1 MTTKKARAKIEKN
14 WLEWVV
20 FGVGLLLVCGVLGFL
35 AYDGATTGGA
45 PAEFRIETGRPERR
59 GDGFHVP
66 LRLTNVGGETAE
78 GVHVEVVL
86 EAAGRAERG
95 EFVVAF
101 LPRGGTR
108 EASVTFHTD
117 PAGGSLRARVLGYEK
132 P

>member
-1 MTTKKARAKIEKN
+1 MTERKKIEKN
-14 WLEWVV
+14 WLEWAV
-20 FGVGLLLVCGVLGFL
+20 FGLGLALVCGVLGFL
-35 AYDGATTGGA
+35 AYDGATTSNA
-45 PAEFRIETGRPERR
+45 PAEFRIELGRAEQRA
-59 GDGFHVP
+59 DGFHVP
-66 LRLTNVGGETAE
+66 VRLTNSGGETAE

-86 EAAGRAERG
+86 EAAGREERG

-117 PAGGSLRARVLGYEK
+117 PATGSMRARVLGYEK

>member
-1 MTTKKARAKIEKN
+1 MTKKKQIEKN

-20 FGVGLLLVCGVLGFL
+20 FGAGLALVCGVLGFL

-45 PAEFRIETGRPERR
+45 PAEFRIEIGRAERR

-66 LRLTNVGGETAE
+66 VRLTNGGGETAE

-86 EAAGRAERG
+86 ETAGQTERG

-108 EASVTFHTD
+108 EASVTFTTD
-117 PAGGSLRARVLGYEK
+117 PAAGNLRARVLGYEK

>member
-1 MTTKKARAKIEKN
+1 MTKKQKIEKN
-14 WLEWVV
+14 WLEWAV
-20 FGVGLLLVCGVLGFL
+20 FGAGLALVLGVLGFL
-35 AYDGATTGGA
+35 AYDGATAGDA
-45 PAEFRIETGRPERR
+45 PAEFRIELGRAERR

-66 LRLTNVGGETAE
+66 VRVTNSGGATAE

-117 PAGGSLRARVLGYEK
+117 PAAGNLRARVLGYEK